1 MALSTMLAL
10 TRRRTR
16 NISTA
21 RRLNGRFAN
30 LIKAFHIDCELDY
43 DVTQQTLFVFNLA
56 VASMHT
62 QRIIAETVAA
72 SSDAT
77 MDEFR
82 DEAGHNRF
90 FRLDVAPRQ
99 SFLGDDWR
107 GRPSTLERRTKNP

>member
-1 MALSTMLAL
+1 
-10 TRRRTR
+10 
-16 NISTA
+16 
-21 RRLNGRFAN
+21 

-107 GRPSTLERRTKNP
+107 GRPSTLERRTKNPQVGAIKFLHRK